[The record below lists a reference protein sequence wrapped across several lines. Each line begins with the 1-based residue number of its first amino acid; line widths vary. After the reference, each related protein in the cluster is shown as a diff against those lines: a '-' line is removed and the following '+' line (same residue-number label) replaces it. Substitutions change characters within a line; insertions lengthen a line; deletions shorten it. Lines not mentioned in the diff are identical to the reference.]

1 MNETYDFEERLIQ
14 FAGETIL
21 FIRTLP
27 NSDTGR
33 YYGSQAM
40 RSSGSSALNYG
51 EAKGT
56 ITSKDFIHKMTIV
69 LKELKE
75 THVSL
80 RIMEYVKYGHAVKR
94 KSLIQESK
102 ELASISA
109 KMILNKKSR

>member
-21 FIRTLP
+21 FIKTLP
-27 NSDTGR
+27 NTDTGR
-33 YYGSQAM
+33 YYASQTM

-56 ITSKDFIHKMTIV
+56 TTNKDFRHKMTIV

-80 RIMEYVKYGHAVKR
+80 RIMEYVKFGNADKR
-94 KSLIQESK
+94 NSLIRETK
-102 ELASISA
+102 ELAAISA
-109 KMILNKKSR
+109 KMILNNKSS